1 MIDRPDDD
9 FDPEFDEHATATPGP
24 AWLGPKASEHE
35 HVTRSRA
42 GRGLSMRAVLPN
54 AITAAALCSGLTSI
68 LFAIAGQWDKAV
80 FAMIIAGVLDMMD
93 GRVARLLKAQSRF
106 GAELDSLSDSAS
118 FGIAPAL
125 VLYLWSLVEVPRFGW
140 LAALAYAICCA
151 LRLARFNA
159 QIDVE
164 DQPHKSAGFLTG
176 VPAPMG
182 AGFAY
187 MPVYLWLATDAE
199 IFRDPLLV
207 GPWLVIVALL
217 MVSSVATPSWKS
229 LRPSGDLKLAFIA
242 LAGLL
247 VGGLLIETWWTL
259 VLIGVVYLALIAWS
273 VASYQKVKAKRR
285 AVTATPGEPARKPL
299 SVDELEQPSPPAPDR
314 ERPNRL

>member
-1 MIDRPDDD
+1 MMDQRDDYD
-9 FDPEFDEHATATPGP
+9 FDEDATATPGP

-35 HVTRSRA
+35 HVTRSRG

-68 LFAIAGQWDKAV
+68 LFAIGGQWDKAV
-80 FAMIIAGVLDMMD
+80 FAMIVAGILDMMD

-125 VLYLWSLVEVPRFGW
+125 VLYLWSLVEMPRFGW
-140 LAALAYAICCA
+140 MAALAYAICCA

-182 AGFAY
+182 AGFAF
-187 MPVYLWLATDAE
+187 MPVYLWLATGEE
-199 IFRDPLLV
+199 IFRNPLLV
-207 GPWLVIVALL
+207 GPWLILVALM
-217 MVSSVATPSWKS
+217 MVSNVATPSWKS
-229 LRPSGDLKLAFIA
+229 LRPTGELKLAVIA
-242 LAGLL
+242 VAGLL

-259 VLIGVVYLALIAWS
+259 VLIGAVYLALIAWTI
-273 VASYQKVKAKRR
+273 VRYQKVKRQRKKGA
-285 AVTATPGEPARKPL
+285 ATISAAEPAPARKPL
-299 SVDELEQPSPPAPDR
+299 AVDEV
-314 ERPNRL
+314 ERSLSEGRDQ

>member
-1 MIDRPDDD
+1 MDTPDDKD
-9 FDPEFDEHATATPGP
+9 FDEDATATPGP
-24 AWLGPKASEHE
+24 AWLGPKASEGE
-35 HVTRSRA
+35 HVTRSRG
-42 GRGLSMRAVLPN
+42 GRGLSVRAVLPN

-68 LFAIAGQWDKAV
+68 LFAIGGQWDKAV
-80 FAMIIAGVLDMMD
+80 FAMIVAGILDMMD

-125 VLYLWSLVEVPRFGW
+125 VLYLWSLVEMPRFGW

-159 QIDVE
+159 QIDVD

-182 AGFAY
+182 AGFAF
-187 MPVYLWLATDAE
+187 MPVYLWLATE
-199 IFRDPLLV
+199 EPVFRDPLLV
-207 GPWLVIVALL
+207 GPWLIFVALM
-217 MVSSVATPSWKS
+217 MVSNVATPSWKS
-229 LRPSGDLKLAFIA
+229 LHPTGDMKLAIIA
-242 LAGLL
+242 VAGLL

-259 VLIGVVYLALIAWS
+259 ILIGVIYLSLIAWTILR
-273 VASYQKVKAKRR
+273 YQKVKQERKRAPAK
-285 AVTATPGEPARKPL
+285 VKPAAPAPERKPL
-299 SVDELEQPSPPAPDR
+299 AVDEV
-314 ERPNRL
+314 ERSLSEGRDP

>member
-1 MIDRPDDD
+1 MMTDQHDE
-9 FDPEFDEHATATPGP
+9 PEFDEDATAPAGP

-35 HVTRSRA
+35 RVTRSRE
-42 GRGLSMRAVLPN
+42 GKGLSLRAVLPN

-68 LFAIAGQWDKAV
+68 LFATAGQWEKSV
-80 FAMIIAGVLDMMD
+80 FAMILAGILDAMD

-125 VLYLWSLVEVPRFGW
+125 VLYLWSLGDVPRFGW

-164 DQPHKSAGFLTG
+164 DQPHKSAGYLTG

-182 AGFAY
+182 AGFAF
-187 MPVYLWLATDAE
+187 MPIYLWLATNE
-199 IFRDPLLV
+199 PLFRDPWLV
-207 GPWLVIVALL
+207 GPWTILIAVL
-217 MVSSVATPSWKS
+217 MVSNLATPSWRS
-229 LRPSGDLKLAFIA
+229 LRPSGDFKLAFIA

-259 VLIGVVYLALIAWS
+259 VLIGVVYMALIVWA
-273 VASYQKVKAKRR
+273 VLGYAKVKQSRR
-285 AVTATPGEPARKPL
+285 AAKADDREGPAVTQPAGRKPL
-299 SVDELEQPSPPAPDR
+299 AVDEVDEALARKRDP
-314 ERPNRL
+314 

>member
-1 MIDRPDDD
+1 MSIDQRGDSGHDEFDDD
-9 FDPEFDEHATATPGP
+9 ATATPGP

-42 GRGLSMRAVLPN
+42 GKGLSMRAVVPN
-54 AITAAALCSGLTSI
+54 AITAAALCSGLTSV
-68 LFAIAGQWDKAV
+68 LFAIAGEWDKAV
-80 FAMIIAGVLDMMD
+80 FAMIIAGILDMMD

-125 VLYLWSLVEVPRFGW
+125 VLYLWSLVEAPRFGW

-159 QIDVE
+159 QIDVD

-182 AGFAY
+182 AGFAF
-187 MPVYLWLATDAE
+187 MPVYLWLATDE
-199 IFRDPLLV
+199 PIFREPWLV
-207 GPWLVIVALL
+207 GPWLVLVALL
-217 MVSSVATPSWKS
+217 MVSDLATPSWRS
-229 LRPSGDLKLAFIA
+229 LRPSGNFKLAIIA
-242 LAGLL
+242 MAGLL
-247 VGGLLIETWWTL
+247 VGGLLRETWWTL
-259 VLIGVVYLALIAWS
+259 VLIGVIYLVLIGWS
-273 VASYQKVKAKRR
+273 VTRYAKIRR
-285 AVTATPGEPARKPL
+285 AKADALKLQSPGQTHPAGDAVAGAQPGADTPPR
-299 SVDELEQPSPPAPDR
+299 DR
-314 ERPNRL
+314 AE

>member
-1 MIDRPDDD
+1 MMDQRDDYD
-9 FDPEFDEHATATPGP
+9 FDEDATATPGP

-35 HVTRSRA
+35 HVTRSRG

-68 LFAIAGQWDKAV
+68 LFAIGGQWDKAV
-80 FAMIIAGVLDMMD
+80 FAMIVAGILDMMD

-125 VLYLWSLVEVPRFGW
+125 VLYLWSLVEMPRFGW
-140 LAALAYAICCA
+140 MAALAYAICCA

-182 AGFAY
+182 AGFAF
-187 MPVYLWLATDAE
+187 MPVYLWLATGEE
-199 IFRDPLLV
+199 IFRNPLLV
-207 GPWLVIVALL
+207 GPWLILVALM
-217 MVSSVATPSWKS
+217 MVSNVATPSWKS
-229 LRPSGDLKLAFIA
+229 LRPTGELKLAVIA
-242 LAGLL
+242 VAGLL

-259 VLIGVVYLALIAWS
+259 VLIGAVYLALIAWTI
-273 VASYQKVKAKRR
+273 VRYQKVKRQRKKSAAKIS
-285 AVTATPGEPARKPL
+285 AAEPAPARKPL
-299 SVDELEQPSPPAPDR
+299 AVDEV
-314 ERPNRL
+314 ERSLSEGRDQ

>member
-1 MIDRPDDD
+1 MSDE
-9 FDPEFDEHATATPGP
+9 PEFDEKQPETAGP
-24 AWLGPKASEHE
+24 AWLGPKASEDE
-35 HVTRSRA
+35 IVTRSRA
-42 GRGLSMRAVLPN
+42 GKGLSVRAVLPN

-68 LFAIAGQWDKAV
+68 LFAIAEQWDKAV
-80 FAMIIAGVLDMMD
+80 FAMILAGILDAMD

-125 VLYLWSLVEVPRFGW
+125 VLYLWALVDAPRFGW

-164 DQPHKSAGFLTG
+164 DQPHKSAGYLTG

-182 AGFAY
+182 AGFAF
-187 MPVYLWLATDAE
+187 MPIYLWLATGE
-199 IFRDPLLV
+199 EMFREAWLV
-207 GPWLVIVALL
+207 GPWLIVVALL
-217 MVSSVATPSWKS
+217 MVSDLATPSWKS
-229 LRPSGDLKLAFIA
+229 LRPGGHLKLTVIAF
-242 LAGLL
+242 AGLL

-259 VLIGVVYLALIAWS
+259 VLIGIVYMALIAWA
-273 VASYQKVKAKRR
+273 VVGYAKIKQTRR
-285 AVTATPGEPARKPL
+285 E
-299 SVDELEQPSPPAPDR
+299 
-314 ERPNRL
+314 ERAKSA

>member
-1 MIDRPDDD
+1 MIDERDEQFDFDDD
-9 FDPEFDEHATATPGP
+9 AAATPGP

-35 HVTRSRA
+35 HVTRSRG

-68 LFAIAGQWDKAV
+68 LFAIADQWDRAV
-80 FAMIIAGVLDMMD
+80 FAMIVAGLLDMMD

-125 VLYLWSLVEVPRFGW
+125 VLYLWSLVEMPRFGW
-140 LAALAYAICCA
+140 MAALAYAICCA

-182 AGFAY
+182 AGFAF
-187 MPVYLWLATDAE
+187 MPVYLWLATGEDL
-199 IFRDPLLV
+199 FRNPLLV
-207 GPWLVIVALL
+207 GPWLIVVAVM
-217 MVSSVATPSWKS
+217 MVSNVATPSWKS
-229 LRPSGDLKLAFIA
+229 LSPSRDLKLAFIA

-247 VGGLLIETWWTL
+247 VGGLLLETWWTL
-259 VLIGVVYLALIAWS
+259 TLIGVVYLALIAWTILR
-273 VASYQKVKAKRR
+273 YQKVKEARR
-285 AVTATPGEPARKPL
+285 AKLKPQAPERKPL
-299 SVDELEQPSPPAPDR
+299 QVDEVERTLSQPRDPSA
-314 ERPNRL
+314 

>member
-1 MIDRPDDD
+1 MNDRHED
-9 FDPEFDEHATATPGP
+9 FDEDDTAPPGP
-24 AWLGPKASEHE
+24 AWLGPKASEGE
-35 HVTRSRA
+35 FVTRSRG

-68 LFAIAGQWDKAV
+68 LFAIGGQWDKAV

-118 FGIAPAL
+118 FGIAPAI
-125 VLYLWSLVEVPRFGW
+125 VLYMWSLVEVPRFGW
-140 LAALAYAICCA
+140 MAALAYAICCA

-182 AGFAY
+182 AGFAF
-187 MPVYLWLATDAE
+187 MPVYLWLATDE
-199 IFRDPLLV
+199 DIFRDPWLV
-207 GPWLVIVALL
+207 GPWLVFVAIM
-217 MVSSVATPSWKS
+217 MVSNVATPSWKS
-229 LRPSGDLKLAFIA
+229 LRPTGELKLAVIGV
-242 LAGLL
+242 AGLL
-247 VGGLLIETWWTL
+247 VGGLLLETWWTL
-259 VLIGVVYLALIAWS
+259 VLIGVVYLALIAWTILR
-273 VASYQKVKAKRR
+273 YQKVKEDRR
-285 AVTATPGEPARKPL
+285 AKLKPQQPERKPL
-299 SVDELEQPSPPAPDR
+299 GVDEVERSLSQERDPS
-314 ERPNRL
+314 

>member
-1 MIDRPDDD
+1 MMPDDHDRD
-9 FDPEFDEHATATPGP
+9 FDEDDTAPPGP

-35 HVTRSRA
+35 YVTRSRS
-42 GRGLSMRAVLPN
+42 GRGLSIRAVLPN

-68 LFAIAGQWDKAV
+68 LFAVGGQWDRAV
-80 FAMIIAGVLDMMD
+80 FAMIIAGILDMMD
-93 GRVARLLKAQSRF
+93 GRIARLLKAQSRF

-125 VLYLWSLVEVPRFGW
+125 VIYLWSLVEMPRLGW
-140 LAALAYAICCA
+140 MAALAYAICCA

-159 QIDVE
+159 QIDVD

-182 AGFAY
+182 AGFAF
-187 MPVYLWLATDAE
+187 MPVYLWLATDE
-199 IFRDPLLV
+199 PIFREPWLV
-207 GPWLVIVALL
+207 GPWLFLVALL
-217 MVSSVATPSWKS
+217 MVSSIATPSWKS
-229 LRPSGDLKLAFIA
+229 LRPSGDMKLLFIA

-259 VLIGVVYLALIAWS
+259 TLIGVIYLALIAWS
-273 VASYQKVKAKRR
+273 AASYAKIKRERR
-285 AVTATPGEPARKPL
+285 AVATPTQAEPAQPGQSPL
-299 SVDELEQPSPPAPDR
+299 AGGAR
-314 ERPNRL
+314 ERPSPDDPAR

>member
-1 MIDRPDDD
+1 MKPGENDRPDLDYDD
-9 FDPEFDEHATATPGP
+9 DDTVAAGP

-35 HVTRSRA
+35 RVTRSR
-42 GRGLSMRAVLPN
+42 GGKGLSLRAVLPN

-68 LFAIAGQWDKAV
+68 LFAISDQWPQSV
-80 FAMIIAGVLDMMD
+80 FAMILAGILDAMD

-125 VLYLWSLVEVPRFGW
+125 VLYMWSLVEVPRFGW

-159 QIDVE
+159 QIDLD

-182 AGFAY
+182 AGFAF

-207 GPWLVIVALL
+207 GPWLIIVALL
-217 MVSSVATPSWKS
+217 MVSNLATPSWKS
-229 LRPSGDLKLAFIA
+229 LRPSGDLKLAVIA
-242 LAGLL
+242 LAGLM
-247 VGGLLIETWWTL
+247 VGALLIETWWTL
-259 VLIGVVYLALIAWS
+259 VLIGVVYMALIVWS
-273 VASYQKVKAKRR
+273 VARYAKVKQARR
-285 AVTATPGEPARKPL
+285 AAAEVSDDPTLPGGQKPL
-299 SVDELEQPSPPAPDR
+299 AGDEPGMEQG
-314 ERPNRL
+314 ERRDP

>member
-1 MIDRPDDD
+1 
-9 FDPEFDEHATATPGP
+9 
-24 AWLGPKASEHE
+24 
-35 HVTRSRA
+35 
-42 GRGLSMRAVLPN
+42 MRAVLPN

-68 LFAIAGQWDKAV
+68 LFAIAEQWDKAV

-125 VLYLWSLVEVPRFGW
+125 VLYLWALVELPRLGW

-182 AGFAY
+182 AGFAF
-187 MPVYLWLATDAE
+187 MPIYLWLATDE
-199 IFRDPLLV
+199 PIFRDPWLV
-207 GPWLVIVALL
+207 GPWLILVAVM
-217 MVSSVATPSWKS
+217 MVSNVATPSWKS
-229 LRPSGDLKLAFIA
+229 LRPKGNLKLATIA
-242 LAGLL
+242 VAGLL
-247 VGGLLIETWWTL
+247 VGGLLLETWWTL
-259 VLIGVVYLALIAWS
+259 VLIGVIYLSLIAWS
-273 VASYQKVKAKRR
+273 IVRYQKVKRERR
-285 AVTATPGEPARKPL
+285 ATARPQEPVQTPLVGGEP
-299 SVDELEQPSPPAPDR
+299 EGEQHDRAMPPHDPT
-314 ERPNRL
+314 N